1 MLKEAEK
8 HNFEQVREAKV
19 VDLLYFEITFI

>member
-8 HNFEQVREAKV
+8 HNFEQVREEKV
-19 VDLLYFEITFI
+19 VDLLYFKITFI